1 MTAEETPDTDAGT
14 DTDLGPGFWDG
25 RYRSGDLGWDLGVP
39 SPPFVRLDEA
49 GFITPCRVAVPG
61 CGRGWEVAYLA
72 ARGYRVTG
80 IDFAPGA
87 IAAARERLVD
97 AGADAELVQADL
109 FDLPE
114 ALEGAFDLV
123 LEQTCYCAIDPAR
136 RPDYVDVAHRLLAP
150 GGRLIGL
157 FYACKGEGGP
167 PFTTEPDEVRTL
179 FEARFEVRSLA
190 LTPHSHP
197 RRAGEEWLGVLLRR

>member
-1 MTAEETPDTDAGT
+1 VTAEETPDTDTGA
-14 DTDLGPGFWDG
+14 DTGLGPGFWDG
-25 RYRSGDLGWDLGVP
+25 RYRSGDMGWDLGVP

-72 ARGYRVTG
+72 ERGYRVTG

-87 IAAARERLVD
+87 IAAARERLAD

-167 PFTTEPDEVRTL
+167 PFTTHPDEVRTL
-179 FEARFEVRSLA
+179 FEERFEVRSLA